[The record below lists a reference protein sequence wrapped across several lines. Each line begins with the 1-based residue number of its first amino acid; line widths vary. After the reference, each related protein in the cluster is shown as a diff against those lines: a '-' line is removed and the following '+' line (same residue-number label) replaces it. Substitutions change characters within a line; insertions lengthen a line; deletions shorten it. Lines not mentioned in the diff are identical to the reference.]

1 MHWIVLHWVKLKH
14 ETLNINVNGLLGVVS
29 TFSNKLS
36 SFILHLSRSSKVCV
50 DESENDYL
58 CINSLLLTLQLIC
71 NLQRKFRFQLY
82 TISQNFTCTCVNAT
96 LTFALNGHE
105 PKAKQ
110 YHQNCNSSESITD
123 MTGSNRRFHTLIF
136 SIWIQYVFSI

>member
-1 MHWIVLHWVKLKH
+1 MDVLRWAKLKSD
-14 ETLNINVNGLLGVVS
+14 TLNVNVNGLLGVVS
-29 TFSNKLS
+29 YIFEQNIIIYFA
-36 SFILHLSRSSKVCV
+36 FIKKFKGFRWWKWKF
-50 DESENDYL
+50 L
-58 CINSLLLTLQLIC
+58 CINLLLLPLQLIC

-82 TISQNFTCTCVNAT
+82 TIPQNFTCTCVNAT
-96 LTFALNGHE
+96 LVFALNGHE